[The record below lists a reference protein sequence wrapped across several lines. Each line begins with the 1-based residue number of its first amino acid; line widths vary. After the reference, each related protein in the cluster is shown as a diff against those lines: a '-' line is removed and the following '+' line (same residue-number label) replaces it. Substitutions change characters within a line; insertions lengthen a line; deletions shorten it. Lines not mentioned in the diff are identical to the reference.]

1 MLDRLKNLMESANA
15 DALWITGPAQHNPS
29 MVYFTGICHMSAAD
43 LFLVKGKEPIILC
56 NPMEREEAAKAGFQT
71 LSTSNYDIKPL
82 LKQTGGNRAKADA
95 LKYLQI
101 FKDIGL
107 EAGRVLVYGQK
118 EVGPMVSL
126 VKGLHDLNPLLEF
139 EGDSQDAVIL
149 EARSLKTQAEIEHIR
164 RMGKITARVVG
175 NTQELLSSSKLDGE
189 ILIKAD
195 GSPLKLGEVKAQ
207 INLWLAEYGAEAPED
222 TIFALGR
229 DSALPHSI
237 GNPEDL
243 MCLGKTI
250 VFDIF
255 PCEKGGG
262 YFYDFTRTWSL
273 GYATEETQSAYNQ
286 VKQVYE
292 TLTSELELGRNP
304 NYLQQRTCDLFESLG
319 HATIRQDQ
327 RIESGYVHGIGHGVG
342 LDVHEKPWFGFAD
355 DPSNNLQVGS
365 VFTIEP
371 GLYYPEKGFGI
382 RLEDTWY
389 CDFNGTFRKF
399 VDYPMELVVPV
410 KG

>member
-1 MLDRLKNLMESANA
+1 MLERLENLMETAGA
-15 DALWITGPAQHNPS
+15 HALWVTGPAQHNPS
-29 MVYFTGICHMSAAD
+29 MVYFTSICHLSVAD
-43 LFLVKGKEPIILC
+43 LFLIKGKQPVIIC
-56 NPMEREEAAKAGFQT
+56 GPMEREEAAKSGYKH
-71 LSTSNYDIKPL
+71 LSYSDYDLRPL
-82 LKQTGGNRAKADA
+82 LKETGGDRAKANA
-95 LKYLQI
+95 LRYLQI

-107 EAGRVLVYGQK
+107 EEGKVLVYGQK
-118 EVGPMVSL
+118 EVGPMISL
-126 VKGLHDLNPLLEF
+126 TQGLHDLNPRLEF
-139 EGDSQDAVIL
+139 QGDNQDAVLL
-149 EARSLKTQAEIEHIR
+149 EARSLKRPDEIERIR
-164 RMGKITARVVG
+164 RMGEITTRVVG

-189 ILIKAD
+189 ILVKSD

-207 INLWLAEYGAEAPED
+207 IDLWLAEYGAETPEN

-229 DSALPHSI
+229 DAALPHSI
-237 GNPEDL
+237 GNPEDT

-273 GYATEETQSAYNQ
+273 GFATDEVQATFNQ
-286 VKQVYE
+286 VKQVYD
-292 TLTSELELGRNP
+292 TLISELEFGRNP
-304 NYLQQRTCDLFESLG
+304 NYLQQRTCDLFEAMG
-319 HATIRQDQ
+319 HATIRQDP

-342 LDVHEKPWFGFAD
+342 LDVHEKPWSSYPD
-355 DPSNNLQVGS
+355 DPSNNLQAGS

-371 GLYYPEKGFGI
+371 GLYYPQKGYGI

-389 CDFNGTFRKF
+389 CDANGAFHKF
-399 VDYPMELVVPV
+399 ADYPMDLVVPM

>member
-1 MLDRLKNLMESANA
+1 MLERLQNLMQTAGA

-29 MVYFTGICHMSAAD
+29 MVYFTGICHLSMAD
-43 LFLVKGKEPIILC
+43 LFLVKGKEPVIIC
-56 NPMEREEAAKAGFQT
+56 GPMEREEAAKSGFKT
-71 LSTSNYDIKPL
+71 LSYSNYDL
-82 LKQTGGNRAKADA
+82 RSMLKETGGNRAKANA
-95 LKYLQI
+95 LRYLQI
-101 FKDIGL
+101 FRDIGF
-107 EAGRVLVYGQK
+107 EEGKVLVYGQK
-118 EVGPMVSL
+118 EVGPMISL
-126 VKGLHDLNPLLEF
+126 ITGLHDLNPRLEF
-139 EGDSQDAVIL
+139 QGDDQDAVIL
-149 EARSLKTQAEIEHIR
+149 EARSLKRPDEIERIR
-164 RMGKITARVVG
+164 RMGEITTAVVSK
-175 NTQELLSSSKLDGE
+175 TQEFLSFSKLNGE
-189 ILIKAD
+189 LLIKAD

-207 INLWLAEYGAEAPED
+207 IDLWLAEYEAETPEN

-229 DSALPHSI
+229 DAALPHSI

-273 GYATEETQSAYNQ
+273 GYASEEVQTAYNQ
-286 VKQVYE
+286 VRQVYD
-292 TLTSELELGRNP
+292 TLISELEFGRNP
-304 NYLQQRTCDLFESLG
+304 NYLQQRTCDLFEAMG
-319 HATIRQDQ
+319 HATIRQDP

-342 LDVHEKPWFGFAD
+342 LDVHEKPWSNFPD

-389 CDFNGTFRKF
+389 CDANGAFQKF
-399 VDYPMELVVPV
+399 ADYPMDLIVPV

>member
-1 MLDRLKNLMESANA
+1 MNERLEKLIEAAGA
-15 DALWITGPAQHNPS
+15 DALWVTGPAQHNPS
-29 MVYFTGICHMSAAD
+29 MVYFTGICHMSIAD
-43 LFLVKGKEPIILC
+43 LFLVRGKEPVIVC
-56 NPMEREEAAKAGFQT
+56 SPMEREEAAKSGYKL
-71 LSTSNYDIKPL
+71 LSYSDYDMRPL
-82 LKQTGGNRAKADA
+82 LKETGGNRSKANA
-95 LKYLQI
+95 LRYLQI

-107 EAGRVLVYGQK
+107 EEGKVLVYGHN
-118 EVGPMVSL
+118 EVGPMISL
-126 VKGLHDLNPLLEF
+126 TQGLHDLNPRLEF
-139 EGDSQDAVIL
+139 QGDSQDAVLL
-149 EARSLKTQAEIEHIR
+149 EARSLKRQDEIERIR
-164 RMGKITARVVG
+164 RMGEITTRVVG
-175 NTQELLSSSKLDGE
+175 KVQDLLSSSKLDGQ
-189 ILIKAD
+189 ILVKPD

-207 INLWLAEYGAEAPED
+207 IDLWLAEYGAETPEN

-229 DSALPHSI
+229 DAALPHSI

-273 GYATEETQSAYNQ
+273 GYATDEVQAAFNQ
-286 VKQVYE
+286 VKQVYD
-292 TLTSELELGRNP
+292 TLTHELEFGRNP
-304 NYLQQRTCDLFESLG
+304 NYLQVRTCDLFEAMG
-319 HATIRQDQ
+319 HATIRQNP

-342 LDVHEKPWFGFAD
+342 LDVHEKPWSSFPD
-355 DPSNNLQVGS
+355 DPSNNLQAGS

-371 GLYYPEKGFGI
+371 GLYYPEKGYGI

-389 CDFNGTFRKF
+389 CDANGAFHKF
-399 VDYPMELVVPV
+399 VDYPMDLVVPV

>member
-1 MLDRLKNLMESANA
+1 MLERLQILMESANA
-15 DALWITGPAQHNPS
+15 DALWVTGPAQHNPS
-29 MVYFTGICHMSAAD
+29 MVYFTGICHLSVAD
-43 LFLVKGKEPIILC
+43 FFLVKGKEPVILC
-56 NPMEREEAAKAGFQT
+56 ASMEREEAAKSGFKT
-71 LSTSNYDIKPL
+71 LSYSNYDMRPL
-82 LKQTGGNRAKADA
+82 LQETGGDRAKADA
-95 LKYLQI
+95 LRYLQI

-107 EAGRVLVYGQK
+107 EAGKVLVYGKK
-118 EVGPMVSL
+118 EVGSMVSL
-126 VKGLHDLNPLLEF
+126 VQGLHALNPSLEF
-139 EGDSQDAVIL
+139 AGDAQDAVIL
-149 EARSLKTQAEIEHIR
+149 EARSLKTPAEIEHIR
-164 RMGKITARVVG
+164 RMGEITTRVVG
-175 NTQELLSSSKLDGE
+175 NTQDFLASSKLDGE
-189 ILIKAD
+189 ILVKPD
-195 GSPLKLGEVKAQ
+195 GTPLKLGEVKAQ
-207 INLWLAEYGAEAPED
+207 INLWLAEYGAENPED

-229 DSALPHSI
+229 DAALPHSI

-255 PCEKGGG
+255 PCQKGGG

-273 GYATEETQSAYNQ
+273 GYASDETQAAYNQ
-286 VKQVYE
+286 VKQVYD
-292 TLTSELELGRNP
+292 TLTGELEFGRNP
-304 NYLQQRTCDLFESLG
+304 NYLQQRTCDLFEAMG
-319 HATIRQDQ
+319 HATIRQNP

-342 LDVHEKPWFGFAD
+342 LDVHEKPRFGFAD

-371 GLYYPEKGFGI
+371 GLYYPEKGYGI

-389 CDFNGTFRKF
+389 CDSNETFHKF

>member
-1 MLDRLKNLMESANA
+1 MLERLQNLMESANA
-15 DALWITGPAQHNPS
+15 DALWVSGPAQHNPS
-29 MVYFTGICHMSAAD
+29 MVYFTGICHMSVAD

-56 NPMEREEAAKAGFQT
+56 NPMEREEAAKSGFQT
-71 LSTSNYDIKPL
+71 LSTSNYDLKAL
-82 LKQTGGNRAKADA
+82 LKETGGNRAKADA
-95 LKYLQI
+95 LRYMQI
-101 FKDIGL
+101 FKDVGL
-107 EAGRVLVYGQK
+107 EAGKVLVYGKK

-126 VKGLHDLNPLLEF
+126 VRGLHELNPLLEF

-149 EARSLKTQAEIEHIR
+149 EARSLKTQTEIDHIR
-164 RMGKITARVVG
+164 RMGEITTQVVG
-175 NTQELLSSSKLDGE
+175 KTQDLLASSKLDGE
-189 ILIKAD
+189 ILLKAD

-207 INLWLAEYGAEAPED
+207 INLWLAELGAEAPED

-229 DSALPHSI
+229 DAALPHSI

-273 GYATEETQSAYNQ
+273 GYAKDEVQAAFNQ
-286 VKQVYE
+286 VKQVYD
-292 TLTSELELGRNP
+292 TITSELELGRNP
-304 NYLQQRTCDLFESLG
+304 NYLQQRTCDLFEGMG
-319 HATIRQDQ
+319 HATIRQDP

-342 LDVHEKPWFGFAD
+342 LNVHEKPWFSFPD
-355 DPSNNLQVGS
+355 DPSNNLQAGS

-371 GLYYPEKGFGI
+371 GLYYPEKGYGI

-389 CDFNGTFRKF
+389 CDSNGTFHKF
-399 VDYPMELVVPV
+399 VDFPMELVVPV

>member
-1 MLDRLKNLMESANA
+1 MLERLEKLMETAGANA
-15 DALWITGPAQHNPS
+15 LWVTGPAQHNPS
-29 MVYFTGICHMSAAD
+29 MVYFTGICHLSVAD
-43 LFLVKGKEPIILC
+43 LFLIKGKQPVIIC
-56 NPMEREEAAKAGFQT
+56 GPMEREEAAKSGYKL
-71 LSTSNYDIKPL
+71 LSYSDYELRPL
-82 LKQTGGNRAKADA
+82 LKETGGDRAKANA
-95 LKYLQI
+95 LRYLQI

-107 EAGRVLVYGQK
+107 EEGKVLVYGQK
-118 EVGPMVSL
+118 EVGPMISL
-126 VKGLHDLNPLLEF
+126 TQGLHELNPRLEF
-139 EGDSQDAVIL
+139 QGDNQDAVLL
-149 EARSLKTQAEIEHIR
+149 EARSLKRPDEIERIR
-164 RMGKITARVVG
+164 RMGEITTRVVG
-175 NTQELLSSSKLDGE
+175 NTHELLSSSNLDGE
-189 ILIKAD
+189 ILVKFD

-207 INLWLAEYGAEAPED
+207 IDLWLAEYGAEAPEN

-229 DSALPHSI
+229 DAALPHSI
-237 GNPEDL
+237 GNPADT

-273 GYATEETQSAYNQ
+273 GYATDEVQATFNQ
-286 VKQVYE
+286 VKQVYD
-292 TLTSELELGRNP
+292 TLISELEFGRNA
-304 NYLQQRTCDLFESLG
+304 NYLQQRTCDLFEAMG
-319 HATIRQDQ
+319 HATIRQDP

-342 LDVHEKPWFGFAD
+342 LDVHEKPWSSYPD
-355 DPSNNLQVGS
+355 DPSNNLQAGS

-389 CDFNGTFRKF
+389 CDANGAFHKF
-399 VDYPMELVVPV
+399 ADYPMDLVVPM

>member
-1 MLDRLKNLMESANA
+1 MLERLQNLMQTAGA

-29 MVYFTGICHMSAAD
+29 MVYFTGICHLSMAD
-43 LFLVKGKEPIILC
+43 LFLVKGKEPVIIC
-56 NPMEREEAAKAGFQT
+56 GPMEREEAAKSGFKT
-71 LSTSNYDIKPL
+71 LSYSNYDLRSL
-82 LKQTGGNRAKADA
+82 LKETGGNRAKANA
-95 LKYLQI
+95 LRYLQI
-101 FKDIGL
+101 FRDIGF
-107 EAGRVLVYGQK
+107 EEGKVLVYGQK
-118 EVGPMVSL
+118 EVGPMISL
-126 VKGLHDLNPLLEF
+126 ITGLHDLNPRLEF
-139 EGDSQDAVIL
+139 QGDDQDAVIL
-149 EARSLKTQAEIEHIR
+149 EARSLKRPDEIERIR
-164 RMGKITARVVG
+164 RMGEITTAVVSK
-175 NTQELLSSSKLDGE
+175 TQEFLSSSKLDGE
-189 ILIKAD
+189 LLIKAD

-207 INLWLAEYGAEAPED
+207 IDLWLAEYGAETPEN

-229 DSALPHSI
+229 DAALPHSI

-273 GYATEETQSAYNQ
+273 GYASEEVQTAYNQ
-286 VKQVYE
+286 VRQVYD
-292 TLTSELELGRNP
+292 TLISELEFGRNP
-304 NYLQQRTCDLFESLG
+304 NYLQQRTCDLFETMG
-319 HATIRQDQ
+319 HATIRQDP

-342 LDVHEKPWFGFAD
+342 LDVHEKPWSNFPD

-389 CDFNGTFRKF
+389 CDANGAFQKF
-399 VDYPMELVVPV
+399 ADYPMDLIVPV